1 MKRLLPFALLSSFC
15 LAGIPEV
22 SAQEIPFGSFY
33 TGAPISLFTIRD
45 LDFGTIVAGD
55 TKERQLGS
63 GDEAVIELEGIPYLD
78 VVVSIAAPDYVYL
91 NGDDLCVVPACR
103 LPLTLDYAYTNN
115 LELVDQIN
123 TAVQFSS
130 GTARFPIQRRVTGPP
145 MPPPDPSITIVS
157 FPSATSYIYIY
168 GTVAS
173 IVGSTSGDY
182 SSTITVTVE
191 YF

>member
-1 MKRLLPFALLSSFC
+1 MRKPFAILLVFGVLVSS
-15 LAGIPEV
+15 ATEV
-22 SAQEIPFGSFY
+22 AAQEIPFGSFY

-78 VVVSIAAPDYVYL
+78 VVVSVTAPDYVYL
-91 NGDDLCVVPACR
+91 NGDDLCVLPACR
-103 LPLTLDYAYTNN
+103 LPLTLNYAFTNN
-115 LELVDQIN
+115 LELVDQIG
-123 TAVQFSS
+123 AAIPFPS

-145 MPPPDPSITIVS
+145 MPPPDPSITLVS

-168 GTVAS
+168 GSVTS
-173 IVGSTSGDY
+173 IIGSTSGDY
-182 SSTITVTVE
+182 QSTITVTVE

>member
-1 MKRLLPFALLSSFC
+1 MNKPSAILLVFGFFLSWAS
-15 LAGIPEV
+15 EV
-22 SAQEIPFGSFY
+22 IAQEIPFGSFY

-78 VVVSIAAPDYVYL
+78 VVVSVTAPDYVYL
-91 NGDDLCVVPACR
+91 NGDDLCVLPACR
-103 LPLTLDYAYTNN
+103 LPLTLNYAYTNN
-115 LELVDQIN
+115 LELVDQIGG
-123 TAVQFSS
+123 AIPFPS

-145 MPPPDPSITIVS
+145 MPPPDPSIALVS
-157 FPSATSYIYIY
+157 FPNATSYIYIH
-168 GTVAS
+168 GSVTS
-173 IVGSTSGDY
+173 IIGSTAGDY
-182 SSTITVTVE
+182 QSTITVTVE

>member
-1 MKRLLPFALLSSFC
+1 MNKPSTILLVFGILLAS
-15 LAGIPEV
+15 ANEV
-22 SAQEIPFGSFY
+22 AAQEIPFGSFY

-55 TKERQLGS
+55 TKERLLGS

-78 VVVSIAAPDYVYL
+78 VIVTITAPDYVYL
-91 NGDDLCVVPACR
+91 DGDDLCVLPACR

-123 TAVQFSS
+123 TAINFSS

-145 MPPPDPSITIVS
+145 MPPPDPSITLVS
-157 FPSATSYIYIY
+157 FPSATSNIYIF
-168 GTVAS
+168 GSVVS
-173 IVGSTSGDY
+173 IGGSTSGAY
-182 SSTITVTVE
+182 QSTITVNVE